1 MFGTSTGAAETV
13 NGKSK
18 KLEKSRSSGKA
29 APVST
34 SFSAKAYVK
43 ALPLRSLD
51 DVPIV
56 KNEVESGNILILRIS
71 PLAKKSVEDV
81 KRAVDELCKFV
92 ESIGG
97 DIARLG
103 EERVVVTPSA
113 VRIWRE
119 EPAASETRVP
129 TAA

>member
-71 PLAKKSVEDV
+71 RNVWSSRPPRSAFGGKSPRLQKRECLPQPDRLKDFGHNGLDFVFPSHDV
-81 KRAVDELCKFV
+81 GHV
-92 ESIGG
+92 
-97 DIARLG
+97 
-103 EERVVVTPSA
+103 
-113 VRIWRE
+113 
-119 EPAASETRVP
+119 
-129 TAA
+129 